1 MLIKE
6 MGQQIARLKKDLAIK
21 DTQLEEKRTEL
32 VVHLRVMEKAVHRE
46 MDITIKLKNAERIA
60 SERERTID
68 KQSKTIEEQTR
79 LISQLSEKNK
89 LLAEVKRCKICLDEE
104 IQVLFIPCGH
114 LNSCKKCACKIH
126 QCPLCRDEFKKFVPA
141 FFS

>member
-1 MLIKE
+1 MLTEERDQKFALLKE
-6 MGQQIARLKKDLAIK
+6 ELEKKEKELKETK
-21 DTQLEEKRTEL
+21 TEL
-32 VVHLRVMEKAVHRE
+32 LVNLRVMGKAADRE
-46 MDITIKLKNAERIA
+46 VDLTINLKNAERIA
-60 SERERTID
+60 SEREKTID

-89 LLAEVKRCKICLDEE
+89 LLAEVKKCKICWDEE

-114 LNSCKKCACKIH
+114 LNSCKKCASKIYK
-126 QCPLCRDEFKKFVPA
+126 CPLCRIHFEKFVPA